1 MFESCLCLGN
11 CLALGLMAHNLNSV
25 EVCHF
30 KHFFIFFINLCN
42 RLVTVGIVIYRYI
55 LPFLDNYNK
64 SCYLRYVFVMKSFL
78 VGTPQKRRLFCSL
91 IIFSILSISLALSL
105 FAVYY
110 EEKNLHFLGT
120 CLILKYTTID
130 LINFLVWV
138 GI

>member
-1 MFESCLCLGN
+1 MSLVSAWETVLLLVSWRTILTVLR
-11 CLALGLMAHNLNSV
+11 SV
-25 EVCHF
+25 TSNTSSSSSSTSATDSSLWELSSTGTPS
-30 KHFFIFFINLCN
+30 FF
-42 RLVTVGIVIYRYI
+42 
-55 LPFLDNYNK
+55 PDNHNK
-64 SCYLRYVFVMKSFL
+64 SCYLRNVFVMKSFL

-120 CLILKYTTID
+120 YLILKYTTID